1 MIKEKIKTG
10 LLSFG
15 MSGKIFHAPFVEE
28 HTGFDLTAVVERS
41 EKKAHKTYPGIIS
54 YSSVD
59 DLLND
64 DEIELVVVNTPNNTH
79 YEFALKALQQKKH
92 VLVEKPFT
100 VTSGEAEHLFREAAK
115 NDCHVLPYHN
125 RRFDS
130 DFLSVKEVLE
140 SGKLGKPVEVY
151 FRFERYKYTI
161 GEKRFKEE
169 TVPGS
174 GLQYDLGSHLLDGV
188 ISLFGI
194 PEQWH
199 KTLAKN
205 RPGTQ
210 VDDYVHIHLEYPE
223 GLQVFVTTSLLVLS
237 QQPAFV
243 LNGSRGT
250 YTKWRTDVQE
260 KQLLEGIFPGDSG
273 FGTEDKGRE
282 GELTW
287 LDDNDVKHTEKV
299 LSAPASYSGIF
310 EAAYQT
316 IRNNKPYPVT
326 KAQIIAQLKILE
338 E

>member
-15 MSGKIFHAPFVEE
+15 MSGKIFHAPFVKAHPEFE
-28 HTGFDLTAVVERS
+28 PVAVVERLQ
-41 EKKAHKTYPGIIS
+41 KRAHKLYPGIKS
-54 YSSVD
+54 YTSVD
-59 DLLND
+59 ELLND
-64 DEIELVVVNTPNNTH
+64 DEIELVIVNTPNNTH
-79 YEFALKALQQKKH
+79 YEFALRALQKKKH

-100 VTSGEAEHLFREAAK
+100 TTSEEAVHLFREAAK
-115 NDCHVLPYHN
+115 NHCHVLPYHN
-125 RRFDS
+125 RRYDS

-140 SGKLGKPVEVY
+140 SGKLGKPAEVY

-169 TVPGS
+169 AVPGS

-194 PEQWH
+194 PLRWH

-210 VDDYVHIHLEYPE
+210 VDDYVHIHLEYPG
-223 GLQVFVTTSLLVLS
+223 GLQVFVNTSLLVLS
-237 QQPAFV
+237 PQPAFV

-250 YTKWRTDVQE
+250 YIKYRTDVQE
-260 KQLLEGIFPGDSG
+260 RQLLDGMLPGDSG
-273 FGTEDKGRE
+273 FGVEDKGRE

-287 LDDNDVKHTEKV
+287 LDDNDVKHTEKIC
-299 LSAPASYSGIF
+299 SAPASYSGIF
-310 EAAYQT
+310 EAVYQT
-316 IRNNKPYPVT
+316 IRNNEPYPVT
-326 KAQIIAQLKILE
+326 EPQIVAQLRILE